1 METPYIIDS
10 FAALPVGTW
19 LQILDVQD
27 DPDREDIDKQVG
39 TIALLTGRSER
50 DILNLPIAEYSRL
63 ARKADFLGVVPAR
76 LPRVART
83 YQAGTFKLRPA
94 LNLQKITAAQYIDFH
109 TFVPEGDKRLVEL
122 LSIAL
127 VPEGAGYNDGSYDIE
142 AVKDAI
148 RAEITVEQALSLT
161 AFFLTKLA
169 SLIRSTRIS
178 LSRSVKK
185 EINPQ
190 KKEAL
195 TERLTEME
203 RLMKTFFGTAGV
215 G

>member
-27 DPDREDIDKQVG
+27 DPAREDVDKQVG

-50 DILNLPIAEYSRL
+50 DILNLPLAEYTRL
-63 ARKADFLGVVPAR
+63 ARKADFLGVAPSR

-83 YQAGTFKLRPA
+83 YQAGEFKLHPA
-94 LNLQKITAAQYIDFH
+94 INLQKITAAQYIDFQ
-109 TFVPEGDKRLVEL
+109 TFAPEGDKRLVEL

-127 VPEGAGYNDGSYDIE
+127 VPDGAGYNDGSYDIE

-148 RAEITVEQALSLT
+148 RADITVEQALSLT
-161 AFFLTKLA
+161 AFFLTKYA

-178 LSRSVKK
+178 LSRLAKTERNPERREAVK
-185 EINPQ
+185 
-190 KKEAL
+190 
-195 TERLTEME
+195 ERLTEME
-203 RLMKTFFGTAGV
+203 RALDNLMNIGAG
-215 G
+215 

>member
-27 DPDREDIDKQVG
+27 DPAREDVDKQVG

-50 DILNLPIAEYSRL
+50 DILNLPLAEYTRL
-63 ARKADFLGVVPAR
+63 ARKADFLGVAPSR

-83 YQAGTFKLRPA
+83 YQAGEFKLHPA
-94 LNLQKITAAQYIDFH
+94 INLQKITAAQYIDFQ
-109 TFVPEGDKRLVEL
+109 TFAPEGDKRLVEL

-148 RAEITVEQALSLT
+148 RADITVEQALSLT
-161 AFFLTKLA
+161 AFFLTKFA

-178 LSRSVKK
+178 LSRLTKTERNPERREAVK
-185 EINPQ
+185 
-190 KKEAL
+190 
-195 TERLTEME
+195 ERLTEME
-203 RLMKTFFGTAGV
+203 RALEVLMNVGV

>member
-19 LQILDVQD
+19 LQILDIAR
-27 DPDREDIDKQVG
+27 DPAREDVDKQVA
-39 TIALLTGRSER
+39 TLALLTGRSER
-50 DILNLPIAEYSRL
+50 EILNLPLSEYESL
-63 ARKADFLGVVPAR
+63 ARKSEFLGVAPAR

-83 YQAGTFKLRPA
+83 YQAGEFKLHPA
-94 LNLQKITAAQYIDFH
+94 INLQKITAAQYIDFQ
-109 TFVPEGDKRLVEL
+109 TFAPEGDKRLVEL

-127 VPEGAGYNDGSYDIE
+127 VPDGAGYNDGSYDIE

-148 RAEITVEQALSLT
+148 RADITVGQALSLT
-161 AFFLTKLA
+161 AFFLTKFA

-178 LSRSVKK
+178 LSRLAKTERNPERREAVK
-185 EINPQ
+185 
-190 KKEAL
+190 
-195 TERLTEME
+195 ERLTEME
-203 RLMKTFFGTAGV
+203 RALEVLMNVGV

>member
-1 METPYIIDS
+1 METLYIIDS

-27 DPDREDIDKQVG
+27 DPAREDVDKQVG

-50 DILNLPIAEYSRL
+50 DILNLPIAEYTRL
-63 ARKADFLGVVPAR
+63 ARKADFLGVAPSR

-83 YQAGTFKLRPA
+83 YQAGAFKLHPA
-94 LNLQKITAAQYIDFH
+94 INLQKITAAQYIDFQ
-109 TFVPEGDKRLVEL
+109 TFAPEGDKRLVEL

-127 VPEGAGYNDGSYDIE
+127 VPDGAGYNDGSYDIE

-148 RAEITVEQALSLT
+148 RADITVEQALSLT
-161 AFFLTKLA
+161 AFFLTKYA

-178 LSRSVKK
+178 LSRLAKT
-185 EINPQ
+185 ERNP
-190 KKEAL
+190 ERRGAL

-203 RLMKTFFGTAGV
+203 RALDNLMNIGAG
-215 G
+215 